1 MHGNGSI
8 SRRLTE
14 TQGRILAYI
23 QACVRD
29 EGMPPTHEEI
39 RRKFGLKST
48 YGVRQHLRL
57 IKNKGYIELLPGK
70 SRGIRLLAPVV
81 EDAPQ
86 GIAEIPILGR
96 IAAGQPILAEE
107 QLEGRIAVSA
117 GLFPPG
123 TLFALRVKGES
134 MVNVGI
140 RTGDL
145 AVIRQQAGVE
155 NGQIGAV
162 LRDNEATLKR
172 VYVFDDHLR
181 LKAENDS
188 EPDIRI
194 AKGAGVRVDVLGL
207 YVGLIRQAR

>member
-1 MHGNGSI
+1 
-8 SRRLTE
+8 
-14 TQGRILAYI
+14 
-23 QACVRD
+23 VRD

-39 RRKFGLKST
+39 RRKFGLQST

-70 SRGIRLLAPVV
+70 SRGIRVLGPVV

-86 GIAEIPILGR
+86 GIADIPIVGR

-107 QLEGRIAVSA
+107 HLEGRIAVSA
-117 GLFPPG
+117 ELFPPG
-123 TLFALRVKGES
+123 VLFALRVKGES

-140 RTGDL
+140 QTGDL

-162 LRDNEATLKR
+162 LRDDEATLKR
-172 VYVFDDHLR
+172 VYVFADHLR